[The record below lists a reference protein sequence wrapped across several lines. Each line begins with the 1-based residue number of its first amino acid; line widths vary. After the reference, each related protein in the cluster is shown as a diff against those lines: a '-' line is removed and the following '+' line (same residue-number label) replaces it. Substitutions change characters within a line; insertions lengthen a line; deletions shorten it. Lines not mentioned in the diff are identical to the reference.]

1 MTQLKI
7 PISTYFIEHTA
18 ISESEFSEIEPYFLS
33 KQFKKGEFILHAGAV
48 CNFMLFV
55 ESGCI
60 RLFNVTEEGEEF
72 TRYFGIEGKF
82 GTALSSLISGEPAFE
97 FIQALEFTEAKII
110 SKADFYS
117 LVESHPAVNKVY
129 RGILEM
135 AYTTSQRRIY
145 NLQGESALDRL
156 KWLMK
161 YQPGI
166 LARLSSKVIASYVGV
181 TPFTLSRLKSEL

>member
-1 MTQLKI
+1 MSQRRI
-7 PISTYFIEHTA
+7 PISAYFQEHTS
-18 ISESEFSEIEPYFLS
+18 ISDAELAEIEPYFLS
-33 KQFKKGEFILHAGAV
+33 KEFKKGEFILQAGEV
-48 CNFMLFV
+48 CNFMIFV

-60 RLFNVTEEGEEF
+60 RLFHITAEGEEF
-72 TRYFGIEGKF
+72 TRYFGFEGKF
-82 GTALSSLISGEPAFE
+82 GTALSSMISGEPSFE
-97 FIQALEFTEAKII
+97 FIQSLEPTRAKLI
-110 SKADFYS
+110 SKTDFYS
-117 LVESHPAVNKVY
+117 LVDSHPAVNKVY

-166 LARLSSKVIASYVGV
+166 LARLSSKVIASYIGV